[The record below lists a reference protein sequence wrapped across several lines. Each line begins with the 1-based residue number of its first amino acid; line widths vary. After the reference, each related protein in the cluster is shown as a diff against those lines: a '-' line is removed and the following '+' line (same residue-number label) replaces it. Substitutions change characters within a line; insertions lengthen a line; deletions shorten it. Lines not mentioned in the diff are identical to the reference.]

1 MSKRKPRNNGR
12 FSYITAGISTTL
24 VLVLVGTVVF
34 FGTMADNLSRALR
47 ENFTVEVLLSDSINH
62 NQAYDLQ
69 TSLKRQPYT
78 RSVSYI
84 SKEKAT
90 KLQSEALNID
100 PNEFLGHSPIPA
112 SFELHLKAEYA
123 DADSLKKFM
132 PKLQADER
140 VVDVV
145 YPEDLMQNINSN
157 INKVSMVLLVVAAL
171 LGFVSL
177 ALINNTLRM
186 SIAKR
191 RHSIQIMKLVGAK
204 WSFIR
209 RPFLWKAFNI
219 GLWAG
224 LAADILL
231 YGGMYGLMMW
241 DKEISALITPPVI
254 LVTLVSVPLIGI
266 ILTVI
271 SAFFSVNKHL
281 GMSRHEAYLY

>member
-1 MSKRKPRNNGR
+1 MIFGFRRAYSIFSADHLRHMTISNLFSKLTIIKCSRNK
-12 FSYITAGISTTL
+12 
-24 VLVLVGTVVF
+24 V
-34 FGTMADNLSRALR
+34 
-47 ENFTVEVLLSDSINH
+47 
-62 NQAYDLQ
+62 
-69 TSLKRQPYT
+69 
-78 RSVSYI
+78 
-84 SKEKAT
+84 AT
-90 KLQSEALNID
+90 NREALHISL
-100 PNEFLGHSPIPA
+100 FYSPSPA

-123 DADSLKKFM
+123 DTDSLKKFM

-157 INKVSMVLLVVAAL
+157 INKVSIVLLIVAAL

-186 SIAKR
+186 SVAKR
-191 RHSIQIMKLVGAK
+191 RHSIQIMKLVGAQ

-209 RPFLWKAFNI
+209 RPFLWQAFNI
-219 GLWAG
+219 GFWAG
-224 LAADILL
+224 LVADAVL
-231 YGGMYGLMMW
+231 YGGMYGLMTW
-241 DKEISALITPPVI
+241 DKEISTLITPTVM
-254 LVTLVSVPLIGI
+254 LVTLVSVPLIGV